1 MRRDEIIARL
11 RQLEKMRLQVEA
23 MDRALAQLTR
33 EECNI
38 IATLFLHP
46 QRNNI
51 DYLCEKLEVERT
63 TVYRRRDKA
72 LKKLG
77 HILEES

>member
-1 MRRDEIIARL
+1 MRRDEIVARL
-11 RQLEKMRLQVEA
+11 RQLEKMRLQLDA
-23 MDRALAQLTR
+23 MDSALKQLS
-33 EECNI
+33 EEERNI

-46 QRNNI
+46 RRNNI

-77 HILEES
+77 DILAK

>member
-1 MRRDEIIARL
+1 MQRDEVVKVL
-11 RQLEKMRLQVEA
+11 RQLPKLRLQVEKIEN
-23 MDRALAQLTR
+23 ALEALDE

-38 IATLFLHP
+38 LATIYLHP
-46 QRNNI
+46 QKNNI
-51 DYLCEKLEVERT
+51 DLLCEKLEVERT

-77 HILEES
+77 ILLEQ